1 MGDYKPYVVRCSEPG
16 CSAPAEYKIA
26 ARWTDGT
33 LVELKSYAFACEKH
47 REPLLERSRERR
59 AQCHLSEG
67 EQLDPVV
74 AYSFTPG
81 KLDSEMLGAADND
94 G

>member
-1 MGDYKPYVVRCSEPG
+1 MGEYKPYVVRCSEPG

-33 LVELKSYAFACEKH
+33 LVELKPYGFACKAH
-47 REPLLERSRERR
+47 MEPMLERSRQRR
-59 AQCHLSEG
+59 AECRLSEG

-74 AYSFTPG
+74 AYRFTAG
-81 KLDSEMLGAADND
+81 KTDSEMLGAPP